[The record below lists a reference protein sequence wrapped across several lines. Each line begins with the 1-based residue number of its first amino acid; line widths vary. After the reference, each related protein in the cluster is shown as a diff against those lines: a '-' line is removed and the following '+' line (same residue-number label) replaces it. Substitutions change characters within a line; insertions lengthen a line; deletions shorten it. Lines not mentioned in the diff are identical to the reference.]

1 MAGRKKTSQ
10 RKTSRM
16 PRRSAPRRTRS
27 TKKEPMPGWVWMLFG
42 LTIGLSVAG
51 TIYIKDRQPRLDPAT
66 SKSSAPPTVKSKSAE
81 PAPKAVA
88 ERRFQFYD
96 MLPRFEVVIPE
107 EEETARPD
115 IQQSPVNSPGIYVL
129 QAGSFS
135 NYADADRVKA
145 QLALLGIV
153 SGIQKISIEDKVYH
167 RVRIGPVEDL
177 ERLNALRQQLRQARV
192 EVMVIRVGE

>member
-1 MAGRKKTSQ
+1 MF
-10 RKTSRM
+10 
-16 PRRSAPRRTRS
+16 
-27 TKKEPMPGWVWMLFG
+27 FG
-42 LTIGLSVAG
+42 LAIGLSVAG
-51 TIYIKDRQPRLDPAT
+51 TIYMKDRLPVTGAAHPKPSQ
-66 SKSSAPPTVKSKSAE
+66 SSTVKPKSE
-81 PAPKAVA
+81 NPAAKAVA
-88 ERRFQFYD
+88 EQRFQFYD

-107 EEETARPD
+107 EEESARPD
-115 IQQSPVNSPGIYVL
+115 IQQSPVDSPGIYVL

-153 SGIQKISIEDKVYH
+153 SGIQRVSIEDKVYH

-192 EVMVIRVGE
+192 EVIVIRVGE